1 MRELARTY
9 RMDLAEEQLENEALQ
24 RGGLN
29 RVQKGIANLRQ
40 LGRLISAA
48 PDLKAL
54 HELAKS
60 RVFDRP
66 KLRRHVLALLHSSD
80 QVKALPRSVLP

>member
-1 MRELARTY
+1 
-9 RMDLAEEQLENEALQ
+9 MDLAEEQLENEALQ

-48 PDLKAL
+48 PDLGAL
-54 HELAKS
+54 HELATAS
-60 RVFDRP
+60 VFDRP
-66 KLRRHVLALLHSSD
+66 KLRKHWSD
-80 QVKALPRSVLP
+80 IGELKADMIEDIDVAMNRIF